1 MYEAVIYIWAFIMAA
16 TVGSFLNVC
25 IHRLPRDESIVRPRS
40 RCPQCMKAIAW
51 YDNIPIVS
59 YLVLRGKCRSCG
71 TRISPIYPLVEALTG
86 VLAVAILHRYGVGP
100 DAAVYFAFASA
111 LVVITFI
118 DLEFQIIPD
127 VISLPGVLIGLLS
140 AALALES
147 VTWIDS
153 VLGALAGGGVLYA
166 VAFTYALFTKREGMG
181 GGDVKLLAMIGAF
194 LGWKAVLF
202 TLFSASVVG
211 SVVGLFAAWRS
222 GQGGKHPIPFGPFLA
237 AGALA
242 YLFFGSEIIA
252 WYSGQGLG

>member
-1 MYEAVIYIWAFIMAA
+1 MNETVIYAWAFIMAA

-40 RCPQCMKAIAW
+40 RCPQCMKTIAW

-59 YLVLRGKCRSCG
+59 YLVLRGKCRYCG
-71 TRISPIYPLVEALTG
+71 TSISPIYPLVEALTG
-86 VLAVAILHRYGVGP
+86 VLAVAILRRYGVGP
-100 DAAVYFAFASA
+100 DAAIYFAFASA

-127 VISLPGVLIGLLS
+127 VISLPGVLIGLLC
-140 AALALES
+140 AAVALES
-147 VTWIDS
+147 VTWRDS

-166 VAFTYALFTKREGMG
+166 VAFTYAFFAKREGMG

-202 TLFSASVVG
+202 TLFSGSVVG

-242 YLFFGSEIIA
+242 YLFWGREIIA
-252 WYSGQGLG
+252 CYSGQV